1 MIHKSLLIE
10 NFFKFAF
17 LFFYISIRFFVLC
30 CLQRYAFFA
39 KKKNRILFVY
49 IKTSYASASRHCSI
63 SHLGVL
69 VAPQMPTV
77 WMSFSQSDS
86 ISSGPSMR

>member
-39 KKKNRILFVY
+39 KKKNRPFLCKKKNRPFCVHQDFLCKCIPTLLHKPFGCAGGSTDAY
-49 IKTSYASASRHCSI
+49 RMD
-63 SHLGVL
+63 VL
-69 VAPQMPTV
+69 
-77 WMSFSQSDS
+77 
-86 ISSGPSMR
+86 

>member
-30 CLQRYAFFA
+30 CRKGTHFLL
-39 KKKNRILFVY
+39 KKRTVPFVY
-49 IKTSYASASRHCSI
+49 IKIFYASASRHCSI

>member
-39 KKKNRILFVY
+39 KKKEPSLLC
-49 IKTSYASASRHCSI
+49 TSRFSMQVHPDI
-63 SHLGVL
+63 
-69 VAPQMPTV
+69 AP
-77 WMSFSQSDS
+77 
-86 ISSGPSMR
+86 

>member
-39 KKKNRILFVY
+39 KKKNRPFCVHQDFLCKCVPTLLHKPFGGAGGSTDAY
-49 IKTSYASASRHCSI
+49 RMD
-63 SHLGVL
+63 VL
-69 VAPQMPTV
+69 
-77 WMSFSQSDS
+77 
-86 ISSGPSMR
+86 